1 VDPCLGEHPQHRR
14 LTDVHDVGPRA
25 AVRELAVA
33 AVGLAPLLG
42 QLADRLALPAQQR
55 VRGLLRAR
63 LYVAGL
69 ARGRPGLPAQ
79 HPHMPDAQRG
89 R

>member
-1 VDPCLGEHPQHRR
+1 
-14 LTDVHDVGPRA
+14 VHDVDPRA

-63 LYVAGL
+63 LHVVEL

-79 HPHMPDAQRG
+79 HPHMPTPSAATERRSDQPPWPLA
-89 R
+89 